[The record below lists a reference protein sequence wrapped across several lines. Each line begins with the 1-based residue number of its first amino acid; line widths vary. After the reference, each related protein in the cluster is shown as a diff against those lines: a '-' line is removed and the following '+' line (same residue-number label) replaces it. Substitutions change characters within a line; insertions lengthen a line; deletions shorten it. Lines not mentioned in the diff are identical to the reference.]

1 MRRTHFGRCA
11 HFRFLENVIGGIF
24 LRRRTLYPA
33 ELQRRISNLF
43 NFPAQKD
50 SNELPLRRRSLY
62 PTELR
67 VLMPSAAE
75 SAPGK
80 KGGLSLLSSTWQ
92 DIHNRQPII
101 EESREKV
108 NPLVS
113 HHTRCHPASGLLSRP
128 AKCPCSAPR
137 GSPVHPQAQIWS
149 CPRHPKAH
157 CAKPYCRS
165 SPPPG
170 HSFPLR

>member
-1 MRRTHFGRCA
+1 MFLA
-11 HFRFLENVIGGIF
+11 HPAGFEPTAPRLGGECSIQ
-24 LRRRTLYPA
+24 LSYGCIHVLTLVRA
-33 ELQRRISNLF
+33 CELL
-43 NFPAQKD
+43 A
-50 SNELPLRRRSLY
+50 LRRRSLY
-62 PTELR
+62 PAELR

-80 KGGLSLLSSTWQ
+80 KGGLSLLSSTWP

-149 CPRHPKAH
+149 CPRHPKAR